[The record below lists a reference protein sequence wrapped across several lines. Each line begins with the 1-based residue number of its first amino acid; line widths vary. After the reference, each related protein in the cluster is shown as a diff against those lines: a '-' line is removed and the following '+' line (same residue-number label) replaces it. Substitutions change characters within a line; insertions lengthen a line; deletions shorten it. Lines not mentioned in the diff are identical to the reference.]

1 MVLRLFAFDE
11 ILQGH
16 IRTRKYNNCFQ
27 TFWLLQKLT
36 LSLSHFSCSV
46 NLFTCVQFYFIT
58 KLYFKLFYKSFSK
71 FLTLYLNFILNS
83 FTKLSVSF
91 LLDNF

>member
-27 TFWLLQKLT
+27 IFWLLQKLT
-36 LSLSHFSCSV
+36 FSLSHLSCSV
-46 NLFTCVQFYFIT
+46 PEICLLVFN
-58 KLYFKLFYKSFSK
+58 
-71 FLTLYLNFILNS
+71 LTL
-83 FTKLSVSF
+83 
-91 LLDNF
+91 